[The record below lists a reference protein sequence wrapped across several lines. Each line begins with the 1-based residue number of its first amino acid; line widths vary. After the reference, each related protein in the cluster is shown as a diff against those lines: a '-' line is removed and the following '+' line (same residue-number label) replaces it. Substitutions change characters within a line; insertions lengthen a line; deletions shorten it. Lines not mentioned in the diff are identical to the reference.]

1 MQIWIWAIK
10 SWQDAPVSRLM
21 TFCFYTVEPLQTC
34 YSVITIPA
42 LHPFHTLGSN
52 NCFLNI
58 ESYDLI
64 YFPNWKSNR
73 HVSLGIVLRKKTF
86 PVWHCGPSVSE
97 DPKKPPS
104 QLSDGILRLQ
114 KGFGLG
120 AASVTHW
127 KWMTSL
133 GASAVKHVLDF
144 LTKSLALCLPSE
156 GLFPFWIY
164 QNMWPLSF
172 ITRKLVSV
180 LITYF

>member
-73 HVSLGIVLRKKTF
+73 HVSLGIVLRKKNLSCVALWAFCQRGSKKASITAKRWHTEATEG
-86 PVWHCGPSVSE
+86 VWLGCCQRHPLKMNDFTRRLSCETRFGFSYKIFGSLSAFWGIVS
-97 DPKKPPS
+97 
-104 QLSDGILRLQ
+104 ILNIPEYV
-114 KGFGLG
+114 
-120 AASVTHW
+120 A
-127 KWMTSL
+127 
-133 GASAVKHVLDF
+133 
-144 LTKSLALCLPSE
+144 
-156 GLFPFWIY
+156 I
-164 QNMWPLSF
+164 
-172 ITRKLVSV
+172 KLYYTQTCKCFDH
-180 LITYF
+180 IF